1 MGGWAGGG
9 PVCNSS
15 CWWFGA
21 EKLDLGCA
29 SHYFGW
35 PSCFG
40 DGWVMGV
47 GQKLVIEMLVRH
59 WDIHEGHH
67 SMHYMSCVVV
77 GVNHGN

>member
-1 MGGWAGGG
+1 
-9 PVCNSS
+9 
-15 CWWFGA
+15 
-21 EKLDLGCA
+21 
-29 SHYFGW
+29 
-35 PSCFG
+35 
-40 DGWVMGV
+40 MGV